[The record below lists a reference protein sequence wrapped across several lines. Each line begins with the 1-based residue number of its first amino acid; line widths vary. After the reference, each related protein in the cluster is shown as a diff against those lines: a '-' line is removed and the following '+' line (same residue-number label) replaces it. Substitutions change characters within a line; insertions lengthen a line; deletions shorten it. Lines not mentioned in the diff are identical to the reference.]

1 MKGEVKSPKKS
12 AAVYTTAT
20 KKPPATK
27 TPPTKMPLT
36 ITAGRKY
43 TNWKQ
48 EPGKSKLAR
57 SVEAKLTGLD
67 TQLAVGNIIIPDGT
81 LQYHVRY
88 AKYEAN
94 NNGVSLIF
102 HEGETKMFT
111 TKLYRVNI
119 QQLIPL

>member
-48 EPGKSKLAR
+48 EPAKSALDR

-67 TQLAVGNIIIPDGT
+67 PQLAAGEIIIPDGN
-81 LQYHVRY
+81 LRDHVRY
-88 AKYEAN
+88 AKYEAKKK
-94 NNGVSLIF
+94 G
-102 HEGETKMFT
+102 T
-111 TKLYRVNI
+111 
-119 QQLIPL
+119 

>member
-1 MKGEVKSPKKS
+1 M
-12 AAVYTTAT
+12 
-20 KKPPATK
+20 
-27 TPPTKMPLT
+27 
-36 ITAGRKY
+36 
-43 TNWKQ
+43 
-48 EPGKSKLAR
+48 AR

-67 TQLAVGNIIIPDGT
+67 TQLEVGNIIIPDGT

-119 QQLIPL
+119 QQLIPLCYLKNSGMSIMEVIGVIQKMNNAYFEKAEQHWYYFRSGGEVSEF